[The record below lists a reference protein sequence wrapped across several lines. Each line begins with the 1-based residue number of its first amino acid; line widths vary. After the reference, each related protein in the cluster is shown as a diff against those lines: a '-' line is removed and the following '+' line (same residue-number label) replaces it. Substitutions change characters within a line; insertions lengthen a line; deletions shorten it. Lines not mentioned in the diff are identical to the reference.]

1 MSASIEAK
9 TEQEKFWEG
18 DFGDDYIE
26 RNKDASLLASNV
38 SLFSRALK
46 FTNRID
52 SVLELG
58 ANIGLNLK
66 AINQL
71 LPQASLEG
79 VEINQKAAIELERWF
94 SSIGRGCCHPISI
107 FEFKTKKKYDLLLIK
122 TVLIHINP
130 DKLIDI
136 YQKIFD
142 LSARYILIAEYF
154 NPFPVEVKYRGNND
168 KLFKR
173 DFCKD
178 MIQMFPNLNLIDYGF
193 VYHLD
198 LKFPQDNINWFLL
211 EKSKL

>member
-1 MSASIEAK
+1 MSIEAK

-26 RNKDASLLASNV
+26 RNKGSRLLASNI
-38 SLFSRALK
+38 SLFSRVLK
-46 FTNRID
+46 FTDQID
-52 SVLELG
+52 SVVELG

-71 LPQASLEG
+71 LPKASLEG
-79 VEINQKAAIELERWF
+79 VEINQKAARELSHWL
-94 SSIGRGCCHPISI
+94 SSIESAGRCHPISM
-107 FEFKTKKKYDLLLIK
+107 FEFETSKKYDLVLIK

-130 DKLIDI
+130 DKLADI

-142 LSARYILIAEYF
+142 LCARYIIIAEYF
-154 NPFPVEVKYRGNND
+154 NPVPVDVEYRGHND

-178 MIQMFPNLNLIDYGF
+178 ILQMFPNLKLLDYRF

-211 EKSKL
+211 EKSKF